1 MKPTL
6 LCSGILLLI
15 IVTAIAGCTTST
27 GTAGHVQTLA
37 SPTPAESMAVP
48 TVTENYPVNTGPCPV
63 PPLTID
69 TSQQMTKI
77 PYGFNFDN
85 NNRSYSLPAGSI
97 IYHGT
102 DGITRVFDRNGT
114 QLLAA
119 NDSESM
125 VPTPGGLMAS
135 TRVLEVPN
143 GASVQADGN
152 MTHIIQNGTCI
163 GTTIAPDV
171 SPVPPGRICNCP
183 MIPAGPLPVTPVTT
197 PDDGLCHCP

>member
-15 IVTAIAGCTTST
+15 MVTVIAGCTTST
-27 GTAGHVQTLA
+27 GTTGNAQPLA

-48 TVTENYPVNTGPCPV
+48 TVTENHPADAGPCPV
-63 PPLTID
+63 PPLMID

-77 PYGFNFDN
+77 PSGFNFDN
-85 NNRSYSLPAGSI
+85 DNRSYALPAGSI

-102 DGITRVFDRNGT
+102 DGITRVFNRNGT

-119 NDSESM
+119 NDSEST

-135 TRVLEVPN
+135 TKVLQVPS
-143 GASVQADGN
+143 GALVQADGN
-152 MTHIIQNGTCI
+152 MTHIIVNGTCI
-163 GTTIAPDV
+163 GTTISPDV
-171 SPVPPGRICNCP
+171 PAVPPGRICHCP
-183 MIPAGPLPVTPVTT
+183 MIPAGPVPVTPATT

>member
-1 MKPTL
+1 M
-6 LCSGILLLI
+6 S
-15 IVTAIAGCTTST
+15 TST

-135 TRVLEVPN
+135 TRFLEVPKR
-143 GASVQADGN
+143 G
-152 MTHIIQNGTCI
+152 IR
-163 GTTIAPDV
+163 
-171 SPVPPGRICNCP
+171 PGRREHDAYYPKRHLYRDDNCTGCFACSARQDLQLPNDTGGTVTGNACNNT
-183 MIPAGPLPVTPVTT
+183 G
-197 PDDGLCHCP
+197 